1 MVRAGLIALLLMLGA
16 SPALAAPPSQAACNA
31 AVAYS
36 TPRRGASVLVLYQG
50 RVVCES
56 YAGEGAADH
65 GMEIWSGTKS
75 FTGIMAA
82 AAVQDGLL
90 TLDEPVSKTLAEWR
104 ADPMKA
110 RVTLRQLLSLTSG
123 LPGGRIG
130 RAPGYA
136 EAVAMALNAEPGT
149 LFQYGPA
156 PFQVFGE
163 VMKRKLAAAGQD
175 SDPLAYLHRRI
186 LDPIGLVPTD
196 WRHTQ
201 AGDPLMPQG
210 AVLTARQWAK
220 FGEFVRAG
228 GAWNGRQ
235 LVDPQAFRQL
245 FIGSSAHPGYGISWW
260 LPRPAKVADVVTA
273 STDMGANADRLPPDL
288 IVAAGAGDQRLY
300 VIPSL
305 GLTIVRQASF
315 RPLIDGRERD
325 PATKWSDTRFL
336 LTLIGN

>member
-1 MVRAGLIALLLMLGA
+1 MFRAALAFLILLLA
-16 SPALAAPPSQAACNA
+16 FAPAQAAAPSQAACDA
-31 AVAYS
+31 AAAFS

-75 FTGIMAA
+75 FTGVMAA

-90 TLDEPVSKTLAEWR
+90 TLDEPVANTLPEWR
-104 ADPMKA
+104 TDPMKA
-110 RVTLRQLLSLTSG
+110 RVTIRQLLSLTSG

-136 EAVAMALNAEPGT
+136 EAVAMSLNAEPGT

-163 VMKRKLAAAGQD
+163 VMKRKLAAAGLD
-175 SDPLAYLHRRI
+175 PDPLAYLNRRI

-196 WRHTQ
+196 WRRTL

-210 AVLTARQWAK
+210 AVLTAREWAK
-220 FGEFVRAG
+220 FGEFVRMG
-228 GAWNGRQ
+228 GAWGGRQ
-235 LVDPQAFRQL
+235 LVDPQAFGEL
-245 FIGSSAHPGYGISWW
+245 FVGSAAHPGYGLSWW
-260 LPRPAKVADVVTA
+260 LPHPAKVPDVVTA
-273 STDMGANADRLPPDL
+273 STDMGVNADRLPKDL
-288 IVAAGAGDQRLY
+288 VVAAGAGDQRLY

-315 RPLIDGRERD
+315 RPFVDGRERD
-325 PATKWSDTRFL
+325 PATKWSDTQFL
-336 LTLIGN
+336 LTLLGG